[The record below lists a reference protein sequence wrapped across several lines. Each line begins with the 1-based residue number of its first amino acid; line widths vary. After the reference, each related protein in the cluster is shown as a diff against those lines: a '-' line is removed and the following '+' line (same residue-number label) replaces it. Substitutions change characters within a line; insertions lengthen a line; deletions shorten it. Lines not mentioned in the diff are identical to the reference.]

1 MKLPDGRLYGY
12 CTGEE
17 RPGPTVVESLG
28 SLGPRCFE
36 DSVEAFLV
44 EETDTEPR
52 AVTGLNAI
60 TTTALHVLLNPCPGD
75 STLLI
80 PKEVIDIQN
89 RALDSVCVVVKD
101 PNGIETRL
109 TRKDL
114 AKNGLL
120 HSNTAICCAL
130 PTSLR
135 MHVMS
140 KQDMLEIMSAC
151 LYLASGQL
159 VIGLPD
165 VAVDAEALESRGFK
179 AVHIQPARRLGKT
192 LAELNAIDAL
202 DYAKTMYKERPSV
215 DPSKLNRAG
224 RRALAKKKSK
234 DLRRQK

>member
-28 SLGPRCFE
+28 SLGPHCFE
-36 DSVEAFLV
+36 GSVEAFLV

-60 TTTALHVLLNPCPGD
+60 TPTALHVLLNPCPGD
-75 STLLI
+75 STLDL

-120 HSNTAICCAL
+120 HSNTATCCAL

-165 VAVDAEALESRGFK
+165 VAVDAE
-179 AVHIQPARRLGKT
+179 P
-192 LAELNAIDAL
+192 
-202 DYAKTMYKERPSV
+202 AKTMYKERPTV

-224 RRALAKKKSK
+224 RRALAKRNAK